1 MAHAVA
7 LNPWLD
13 EWPVALAAAIVDGR
27 DEGPW
32 TVTTD
37 DGSLPLGG
45 SPDARWR
52 ALAFS
57 GGRPI
62 SVFGLWNGA
71 VLVPLAAGDGER
83 TVAL

>member
-1 MAHAVA
+1 MAA
-7 LNPWLD
+7 NPWLD
-13 EWPVALAAAIVDGR
+13 EWPVALADAVVDGR
-27 DEGPW
+27 DDGPW
-32 TVTTD
+32 TVGTE

-62 SVFGLWNGA
+62 SLFGLWNGD